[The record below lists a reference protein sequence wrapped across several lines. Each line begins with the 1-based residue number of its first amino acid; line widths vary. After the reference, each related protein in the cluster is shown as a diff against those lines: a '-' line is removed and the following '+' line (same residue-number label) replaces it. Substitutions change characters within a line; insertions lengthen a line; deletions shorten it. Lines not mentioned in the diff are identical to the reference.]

1 MAGYTVSVKNYHKW
15 ILVRK
20 LEVTEEDKKAQK
32 KYTTRYNTVKLNS

>member
-20 LEVTEEDKKAQK
+20 LEVTEEDKKSTK
-32 KYTTRYNTVKLNS
+32 KNTQLDTTQ